1 MFCVFLTC
9 SWVTAD
15 LAAGIFHIYAGN
27 RLCAD
32 DGSVFVVEVR
42 SHLLDPYQQHQRG
55 IERFPQIREMMVAL
69 ESEVQEYAGWGN
81 ISCEVDTSPI
91 WLDSTMNYIRGGL
104 NQPQIN
110 CG

>member
-1 MFCVFLTC
+1 
-9 SWVTAD
+9 
-15 LAAGIFHIYAGN
+15 
-27 RLCAD
+27 
-32 DGSVFVVEVR
+32 
-42 SHLLDPYQQHQRG
+42 
-55 IERFPQIREMMVAL
+55 MMVAL